1 MYAGVVWCRGINN
14 RKKGPPCCRAAM
26 WVRRG
31 SLRTGGDWW
40 GAPGR
45 APEHQPQRHTF
56 TARLPAHSPPAPL
69 QHHTAWRSLN
79 DLHVTLVF
87 LGLTNLQG
95 LPRET
100 LVGPSVGWF
109 LCAAF
114 SHMCYSLFCFTF
126 GFLLWALLTIW
137 LSDTGLTG
145 DQPAATQKLP
155 WKKIFFFLVSVSDIA
170 SSYCSRSWGVEIV
183 LSVFKTNIQYEQASP
198 GVSNLFLGR
207 VVP

>member
-1 MYAGVVWCRGINN
+1 MRLPGLKSAWGSLTFEAPLLWCWRYAGVVWCKGINN

-31 SLRTGGDWW
+31 SLRTRGDWW

-45 APEHQPQRHTF
+45 VPKHQPQRHTF
-56 TARLPAHSPPAPL
+56 TARLPAYSPPAPL

-95 LPRET
+95 LPREM

-109 LCAAF
+109 LCVCFF
-114 SHMCYSLFCFTF
+114 SSCCTF
-126 GFLLWALLTIW
+126 YLLLWALLTIW
-137 LSDTGLTG
+137 LSDTRLSLQ
-145 DQPAATQKLP
+145 QPRN
-155 WKKIFFFLVSVSDIA
+155 FHEVFLMSVSDKVLLH
-170 SSYCSRSWGVEIV
+170 CKWG
-183 LSVFKTNIQYEQASP
+183 NI
-198 GVSNLFLGR
+198 
-207 VVP
+207 